1 MSNPVD
7 LLKSKGYSIFSDT
20 KNDDCQ
26 ITINANGI
34 NFSIKTVENMK
45 CPPFVLCGINR
56 ETKMFSVASCPDES
70 VEGAL
75 PFVKNGKPTTARV
88 GISSVI
94 TKFWVSFPM
103 ITSWQNLIS
112 KRLFLLPVVNLNLLN
127 RKLKLFL
134 KPLQKNL
141 QLNLHPKV
149 LQTKTYLL
157 PILLK
162 TLLNLLLKFLNSLNF
177 SQITPQI
184 IPHGHLTMRDY

>member
-7 LLKSKGYSIFSDT
+7 LLKSKGYSIFSVT

-56 ETKMFSVASCPDES
+56 ETKMFSVVSCPDDS

-94 TKFWVSFPM
+94 LKSLMPEWDFDHFYYKVMGVLSNDNQLAEFDFNKAVPFARRKSKSVESEVKAVSE
-103 ITSWQNLIS
+103 TSAEEPTAEPASEGVADKDVPAADLAENPAEFAS
-112 KRLFLLPVVNLNLLN
+112 EV
-127 RKLKLFL
+127 
-134 KPLQKNL
+134 
-141 QLNLHPKV
+141 
-149 LQTKTYLL
+149 
-157 PILLK
+157 
-162 TLLNLLLKFLNSLNF
+162 SE
-177 SQITPQI
+177 
-184 IPHGHLTMRDY
+184 